1 MYSRHYYFVKWKEK
15 KEIFLYYSFKRGGLI
30 IYTRYYYFIKWKE
43 KKKIFLYYS
52 FKKGEGGRSYY
63 LFSILL
69 FYKMKR
75 KERNISL
82 FKC

>member
-1 MYSRHYYFVKWKEK
+1 MYSRQYYFVKWKEK
-15 KEIFLYYSFKRGGLI
+15 KEIFLYYSFKRGGGLI

-63 LFSILL
+63 LF
-69 FYKMKR
+69 
-75 KERNISL
+75 
-82 FKC
+82 